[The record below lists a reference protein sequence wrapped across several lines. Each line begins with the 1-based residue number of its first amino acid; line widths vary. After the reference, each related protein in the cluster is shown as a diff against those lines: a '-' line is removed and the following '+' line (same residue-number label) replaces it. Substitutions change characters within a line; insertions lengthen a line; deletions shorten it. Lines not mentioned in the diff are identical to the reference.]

1 MDKTDRDK
9 ISNPPV
15 EETEDTSD
23 IVNVD
28 NDDIGRRSDKSSEF
42 AKSLS
47 LRLDQVEKKM
57 NKLRAHMK
65 G

>member
-1 MDKTDRDK
+1 MDETGQDK

-15 EETEDTSD
+15 EEIGDAPDMIDIDSD
-23 IVNVD
+23 P
-28 NDDIGRRSDKSSEF
+28 IGRRSNKSSKF
-42 AKSLS
+42 VKSLS